1 MVVGCCLF
9 GCLYPAD
16 FGVGAADPADA
27 TQLGTDDSTTGA
39 EPGGSDTSSTSEVA
53 ETAGE
58 VSTGG
63 TTLVDEGSSTDGST
77 GMIAAKCGDSIVSD
91 DEECDAGPDPADDE
105 HCVGCVFDRHV
116 FVSTVILAAP
126 DIGGIDHADELCQ
139 QLAEVAGLANP
150 LKYRAWL
157 SDSANNA
164 RDRVSLSLGGRYLL
178 PDDETVV
185 VTKGENLLD
194 SKLDGS
200 IDQDEFGEFVDDNA
214 WTGTDPV
221 GMRMSLHCLDWNTA
235 DSNEKGYYG
244 STDATDAGW
253 TFSPSFANPASCA
266 VQNRIYCFE
275 EK

>member
-1 MVVGCCLF
+1 
-9 GCLYPAD
+9 LYPAD
-16 FGVGAADPADA
+16 FGSGTADPADG
-27 TQLGTDDSTTGA
+27 TQAVTDGSTTGTG
-39 EPGGSDTSSTSEVA
+39 PGSSDTSSTSEA
-53 ETAGE
+53 SDTDTAGE
-58 VSTGG
+58 VSTGE
-63 TTLVDEGSSTDGST
+63 TTLVDEGSSTDAST
-77 GMIAAKCGDSIVSD
+77 GMVVAKCGDSIVSA
-91 DEECDAGPDPADDE
+91 DEECDVGPDVAEDE

-116 FVSTVILAAP
+116 FVSTIFLAAP
-126 DIGGIDHADELCQ
+126 DIGGVDHADELCT
-139 QLAEVAGLANP
+139 QLAEDAGLANP
-150 LKYRAWL
+150 LKYKAWL
-157 SDSANNA
+157 SDSAHDA

-185 VTKGENLLD
+185 ATKGENFLD
-194 SKLDGS
+194 SKLDRG

-214 WTGTDPV
+214 WTGTDPA
-221 GMRMSLHCLDWNTA
+221 GLRMSLHCLDWNTT